1 MGGRPPGLATPKEDR
16 YGRVDAG
23 SKWPGIVVEVAR
35 TDRSVCHW
43 YHEAVQ
49 AGQFRI
55 GMQSTS
61 KPRMVI
67 AWQHPG
73 CFAEGMDFVTTSPQ
87 PHKPMYG
94 EHRNQSCRHT
104 GKAFSVNEPRLACTG
119 ETCVHYFKL
128 SLLRPLIAAALD
140 NVPHWRVEDVPGFSA
155 LSQPSAHFSK
165 LLH

>member
-1 MGGRPPGLATPKEDR
+1 MGKPVKALAPPSSSSLDTNCRVVTGFDG

-43 YHEAVQ
+43 CHEAVQ

-73 CFAEGMDFVTTSPQ
+73 CFAEGMNFVTTSPQ

-119 ETCVHYFKL
+119 ETCVPKKG
-128 SLLRPLIAAALD
+128 
-140 NVPHWRVEDVPGFSA
+140 NT
-155 LSQPSAHFSK
+155 
-165 LLH
+165 